1 MCGLHQADTLLTQA
15 VPFTLTRR
23 RTVIRVAHESK
34 GVVEV
39 REPLPLARVDA
50 VSVQK
55 QTYVW
60 KESLLEAL
68 VLRVEQRLDTSLKVW
83 DESTILT
90 GKMFFPPC
98 LCI

>member
-1 MCGLHQADTLLTQA
+1 MYGLRQADTLITGS
-15 VPFTLTRR
+15 VPFTLTYR

-34 GVVEV
+34 GAVKA

-55 QTYVW
+55 QTYVG

-68 VLRVEQRLDTSLKVW
+68 VLRVVQRLDTSLKLW
-83 DESTILT
+83 DENTVLT
-90 GKMFFPPC
+90 GKMLFPPC
-98 LCI
+98 LCT